1 VIVSGLSRNTREYAE
16 TGSSNDEM
24 HRLLELGDLEEGT
37 VIRTDYQ
44 SAGKG
49 HSGNSW
55 SGEPG
60 KNLLFSILL
69 KPDFLPLASAFQLS
83 GIVSLSIVDMI
94 DRQGIRTSIKWPNDI
109 LSDSKKIAG
118 ILIENSIINGRISHA
133 VIGIGL
139 NVNQEVF
146 DDSIPAPT
154 SLALEKGC
162 HFDMKLLLD
171 DFRTALESW
180 YQKLKSGEIEKIEHA
195 YLDRLYL
202 LGRPSYYSDANGK
215 FEACIRGVL
224 PGGELELELESGE
237 TRRYGF
243 KEVEYLGK

>member
-1 VIVSGLSRNTREYAE
+1 MVVRGLSRVTKEYVE

-24 HRLLELGDLEEGT
+24 HRLLEVGDLEEGM
-37 VIRTDYQ
+37 VVRTDYQ

-49 HSGNSW
+49 HRGNTW
-55 SGEPG
+55 SSEPG

-83 GIVSLSIVDMI
+83 RIISLSLVDVI

-109 LSDSKKIAG
+109 LSNSKKISG
-118 ILIENSIINGRISHA
+118 ILIENSIVNGRISHA
-133 VIGIGL
+133 VVGVGL

-154 SLALEKGC
+154 SMTLEKEC

-171 DFRTALESW
+171 DFRTTLESW
-180 YQKLKSGEIEKIEHA
+180 YTELKSGEIEKIEHA
-195 YLDRLYL
+195 YLNRLYL
-202 LGRPSYYSDANGK
+202 LGKPSNYSDANGK
-215 FEACIRGVL
+215 FVACIKGVL
-224 PGGELELELESGE
+224 PEGELELVLKSGE
-237 TRRYGF
+237 IRRYGF
-243 KEVEYLGK
+243 KEVEFRK

>member
-1 VIVSGLSRNTREYAE
+1 VIVRGLSRNTREYAE

-24 HRLLELGDLEEGT
+24 HRLLEKGDLEEGT

-49 HSGNSW
+49 HSGNTW

-83 GIVSLSIVDMI
+83 RIVSLSLVDMI
-94 DRQGIRTSIKWPNDI
+94 DRQGIRASIKWPNDI
-109 LSDSKKIAG
+109 LADSKKISG

-133 VIGIGL
+133 VIGVGL

-154 SLALEKGC
+154 SMALEKGC
-162 HFDMKLLLD
+162 HFDMKLLLN
-171 DFRTALESW
+171 DFRTALERW
-180 YQKLKSGEIEKIEHA
+180 YRELKTGEMEKIEYA

-202 LGRPSYYSDANGK
+202 LGKPSYYSDANGK
-215 FEACIRGVL
+215 FAACIRRVL
-224 PGGELELELESGE
+224 PEGELELVLERGE
-237 TRRYGF
+237 IRRYGF
-243 KEVEYLGK
+243 KEVEFRK